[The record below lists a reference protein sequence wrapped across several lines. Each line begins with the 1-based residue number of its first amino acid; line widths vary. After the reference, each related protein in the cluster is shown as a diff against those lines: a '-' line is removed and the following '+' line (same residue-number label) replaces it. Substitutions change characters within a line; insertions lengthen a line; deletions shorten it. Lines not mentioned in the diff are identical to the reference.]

1 MRFCRDSDFADEEE
15 ENVMIGNMK
24 RIIHILIILS
34 AVAVSVLFIQLFI
47 GIRPYVVLSGSM
59 KPVISTGSLCFVN
72 TRSSYKKIKMGDIIA
87 YEKGGMLVIHRSVR
101 VTKSGIETKGDANR
115 ISDGITT
122 TAANY
127 KGKMIY
133 SIPFLGY
140 VLHFFLSL
148 VGKSIAVMCISLY
161 LLYQILFEKK
171 GDKVKV

>member
-1 MRFCRDSDFADEEE
+1 MIRIMKG
-15 ENVMIGNMK
+15 VM
-24 RIIHILIILS
+24 HILIILG
-34 AVAVSVLFIQLFI
+34 ALVILVLFIQLFI

-59 KPVISTGSLCFVN
+59 EPGISTGSVCFVN
-72 TRSSYKKIKMGDIIA
+72 TRSAYKDIKKRDVIA